1 MEKRFQLCGCWFVF
15 RENYPE
21 KKKSEPGKCQ
31 EQSIEVSFQ
40 CRLPWRLHEIDHSM
54 EQERSSKASA
64 VIKQLE
70 QPNGKEL
77 LAPAVVE
84 QPDEADLRLLVLWF
98 LLLAAHRDQ
107 LGHLLRLPGDLA
119 GHHVGGHRL
128 RQIKNII
135 WVVQRAS
142 VRLPNQWV
150 HPSK

>member
-1 MEKRFQLCGCWFVF
+1 MLVCFPRDGK
-15 RENYPE
+15 NYPE
-21 KKKSEPGKCQ
+21 KKKKKSEPGKCQ
-31 EQSIEVSFQ
+31 EQSIEVALQ
-40 CRLPWRLHEIDHSM
+40 CRLSWRLHEIDHSM